1 MSSATAAVLTG
12 AAMGLHFATA
22 AAAGI
27 DPGLAR
33 CAAIAAS
40 EARLACYDALS
51 GRTAAERAPAHS
63 VTAQL
68 AATQPA
74 ASLPAAAVP
83 PVAVLPAAAQPAATP
98 GDAASDIAKFGL
110 SAAQLHIADQGP
122 QSIQAHI
129 TEVYEDRNRRGYLVL
144 DNGQA
149 WALTEGE
156 MLLNQGE
163 LVTISRAALGSF
175 MLTSASHH
183 SYHVRRVR

>member
-12 AAMGLHFATA
+12 AAMGLHLAAAT
-22 AAAGI
+22 AAGI

-51 GRTAAERAPAHS
+51 GKTAAERAPAQS
-63 VTAQL
+63 ATAQL
-68 AATQPA
+68 AAAQPA

-83 PVAVLPAAAQPAATP
+83 PVAAQPAATP
-98 GDAASDIAKFGL
+98 GDAASDISKFGL
-110 SAAQLHIADQGP
+110 SAAQLHMADQGP

-129 TEVYEDRNRRGYLVL
+129 AEVYEDRNRRGYLVL

-149 WALTEGE
+149 WALTDGE
-156 MLLNQGE
+156 MLLNPGE
-163 LVTISRAALGSF
+163 PVTISRAALGSF

>member
-12 AAMGLHFATA
+12 AAMGLHLAAA

-33 CAAIAAS
+33 CAAIAAN

-51 GRTAAERAPAHS
+51 GRTTTERAPAQS
-63 VTAQL
+63 
-68 AATQPA
+68 AT
-74 ASLPAAAVP
+74 
-83 PVAVLPAAAQPAATP
+83 AQPAATP

-122 QSIQAHI
+122 QSIQARI
-129 TEVYEDRNRRGYLVL
+129 AEVYEDRNRRGYLVL

-156 MLLNQGE
+156 MLLNPGE
-163 LVTISRAALGSF
+163 PVTISRAALGSF